1 MPTYN
6 KLVRDRIP
14 EIIEKSG
21 KKFRTEI
28 LDSNTYEKELRVKLR
43 EEMDELLKSDTTDE
57 LVEEMADLLEVV
69 YALGRH
75 VGVKPDEVERVRQKK
90 QAKRGGF
97 QERILLIDVEDD

>member
-43 EEMDELLKSDTTDE
+43 EEMDELLKAETTE
-57 LVEEMADLLEVV
+57 ETVEEMADLLEVI
-69 YALGRH
+69 YSLGRLR
-75 VGVKPDEVERVRQKK
+75 GVEPTKIEEVRKRKLEE
-90 QAKRGGF
+90 RGGF
-97 QERILLIDVEDD
+97 EERILLINVEN